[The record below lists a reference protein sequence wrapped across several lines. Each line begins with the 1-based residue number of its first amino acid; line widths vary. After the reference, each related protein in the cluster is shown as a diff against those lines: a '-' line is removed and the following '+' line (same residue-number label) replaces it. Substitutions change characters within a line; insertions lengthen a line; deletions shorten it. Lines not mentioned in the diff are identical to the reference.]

1 MTKDIH
7 IKRVYDPATSDDGAR
22 VLVDRVWP
30 RGISK
35 EAAELTLWLKNI
47 APTTQLRKWFG
58 HDPSRWAEFRRRYHL
73 ELEANQDAI
82 KQPHEI
88 MKKRRVTLIYSA
100 HDQEHNQAVALA
112 EYLTGPEQNRDG

>member
-1 MTKDIH
+1 MKKNIR
-7 IKRVYDPATSDDGAR
+7 IKRVYDPVTSDDGAR

-35 EAAELTLWLKNI
+35 EVAELTLWLKDI

-58 HDPSRWAEFRRRYHL
+58 HDPSRWAEFRRRHHL
-73 ELEANQDAI
+73 ELEANQDTI
-82 KQPHEI
+82 KQLHEI

-100 HDQEHNQAVALA
+100 HDQEHNQAMALA
-112 EYLTGPEQNRDG
+112 EYLTGHEQNRDG

>member
-35 EAAELTLWLKNI
+35 EVAELTLWLKDI

-82 KQPHEI
+82 KQLHEI

-112 EYLTGPEQNRDG
+112 EYLIGHKKNRTG

>member
-35 EAAELTLWLKNI
+35 EAAEVTLGLKNI

-58 HDPSRWAEFRRRYHL
+58 RDPSRWAEFRRRYHL

-82 KQPHEI
+82 KQLHEI

-100 HDQEHNQAVALA
+100 HNQEHNQAVALA
-112 EYLTGPEQNRDG
+112 EYLTGHEQNRDG

>member
-47 APTTQLRKWFG
+47 APTTQLRKWLG

-82 KQPHEI
+82 KQLHEI

-112 EYLTGPEQNRDG
+112 EYLTGHEQNRDG

>member
-82 KQPHEI
+82 EQLHEI